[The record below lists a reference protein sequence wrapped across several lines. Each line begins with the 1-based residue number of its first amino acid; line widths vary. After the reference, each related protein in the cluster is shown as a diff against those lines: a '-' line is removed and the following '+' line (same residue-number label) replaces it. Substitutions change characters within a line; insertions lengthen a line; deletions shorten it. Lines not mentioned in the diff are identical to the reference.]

1 MYTGFENFYNI
12 DPPVDYSYE
21 HDEVHYPVFPGY
33 LNTDASA
40 FAVTGEGENAHDGSF
55 DVSGN
60 VFAFSYGQLF
70 KIETYTKKYSRVYSG
85 NTYAQIPG
93 FSWFSTNHGNLG
105 ANLEKYTDPEEA
117 VREWIYDKKGKIVR
131 FDK

>member
-1 MYTGFENFYNI
+1 MENKRCCVKRFLSLVI
-12 DPPVDYSYE
+12 V
-21 HDEVHYPVFPGY
+21 
-33 LNTDASA
+33 
-40 FAVTGEGENAHDGSF
+40 
-55 DVSGN
+55 
-60 VFAFSYGQLF
+60 
-70 KIETYTKKYSRVYSG
+70 ETYTKKYSRVYSG

-105 ANLEKYTDPEEA
+105 ANLEKYTDPEDA